1 MDTKT
6 YIALEEKIGAH
17 NYKPLPVVLEKGEGV
32 WLWDIEG
39 KKYLDFMSAYSAVSF
54 GHKHP
59 RIIKA
64 LFEQANKLS
73 VTSRAFYTEPM
84 MPFLTKLCAITGL
97 ERAIPMNSGAEA
109 VETAIKAARKWGYEV
124 KGIPDDKA
132 EIIVAENNFHGR
144 TTTISGFSS
153 EPTYR
158 RNFGPFAPGFI
169 TIPFADMVALE
180 QAITPNTCAVLFE
193 PAQGEAGINFGPQ
206 GWMRDCVR
214 ICKANNVL
222 MILDEIQSGMGRTGK
237 TFAYQ
242 HEDIKPDGVIIGKAL
257 GGGVLP
263 VSAFVSTDKVMD
275 VYTPGTHGSTFGGN
289 PLAAHVALEAMTVLE
304 EERLVQNSEALGVTL
319 MQAVKKINNPLIKD
333 VRGKGLWVGVEIDKR
348 LPAARVCESLMRHGV
363 LTKEAHDT
371 VIRIA
376 PPLIIDKEIL
386 LWGVGQ
392 LEKSLHEL
400 NQ

>member
-6 YIALEEKIGAH
+6 YIASEEKVGAH

-64 LFEQANKLS
+64 LIEQANKLS

-84 MPFLTKLCAITGL
+84 MPFLTKLCDITGL

-109 VETAIKAARKWGYEV
+109 VETAIKAVRKWGYEV
-124 KGIPDDKA
+124 KGIPDNQA

-153 EPTYR
+153 EPTYKK
-158 RNFGPFAPGFI
+158 NFGPFTPGFI
-169 TIPFADMVALE
+169 TVPFADVQALE

-206 GWMRDCVR
+206 GWMRDCLKV
-214 ICKANNVL
+214 CKANNVL

-263 VSAFVSTDKVMD
+263 VSAFVSTNEVMD

-289 PLAAHVALEAMTVLE
+289 PLAAHVALEAMMVLE
-304 EERLVQNSEALGVTL
+304 EEKLVQNSEALGIVL
-319 MQAVKKINNPLIKD
+319 MQALKKINNPLIKD

-348 LPAARVCESLMRHGV
+348 LPAARICESLMKHGV

-376 PPLIIDKEIL
+376 PPLVINEETL
-386 LWGVGQ
+386 LWGVRQ
-392 LEKSLHEL
+392 LEQSLKEL